1 MWHANDK
8 KSVGRS
14 SPADYEGK
22 RCSAVSYSTGK
33 LGKKGDNCGSTIQ
46 NHGVDPSLR
55 PGAVLRAFALRMICY
70 NTVMRRMRR
79 LALVLCMTLI
89 SQSAFAFFDPVTIGL
104 AGMSKF
110 FPVLNFVF

>member
-1 MWHANDK
+1 MWLDGGGWLK
-8 KSVGRS
+8 
-14 SPADYEGK
+14 
-22 RCSAVSYSTGK
+22 
-33 LGKKGDNCGSTIQ
+33 KKGDNCGSTIQ

-79 LALVLCMTLI
+79 LALILCMTLI

>member
-1 MWHANDK
+1 
-8 KSVGRS
+8 
-14 SPADYEGK
+14 
-22 RCSAVSYSTGK
+22 
-33 LGKKGDNCGSTIQ
+33 
-46 NHGVDPSLR
+46 
-55 PGAVLRAFALRMICY
+55 MICY

-104 AGMSKF
+104 ATWFTTSIGMPVSYALGCAFAYSPGMRLFGTERAVYGLDWGSLSKF